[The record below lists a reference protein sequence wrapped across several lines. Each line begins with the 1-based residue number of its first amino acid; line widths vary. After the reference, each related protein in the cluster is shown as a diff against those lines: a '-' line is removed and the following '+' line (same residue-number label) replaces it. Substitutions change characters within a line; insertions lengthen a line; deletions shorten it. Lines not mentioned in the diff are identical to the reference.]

1 MTSSLGREGRTAAH
15 RRPPSHNFAD
25 AFANFAHAVA
35 NAVGSPWAFSIAV
48 LSVVIWALLGPWLN
62 YSDDWQ
68 LVINTATTI
77 VTFFIVFLIQN
88 TQNRDTRVIQLKLDE
103 LIRAIAPAR
112 TELVNMET
120 MSEAEL
126 QALQMQFE
134 QVQAEAARNLEKI
147 AASRKPS
154 EEA

>member
-1 MTSSLGREGRTAAH
+1 
-15 RRPPSHNFAD
+15 
-25 AFANFAHAVA
+25 
-35 NAVGSPWAFSIAV
+35 
-48 LSVVIWALLGPWLN
+48 VVIWALLGPWLN